1 MNYLSKSKY
10 MIVAGL
16 ITIIAVSYACTD
28 LAEVNENPNQPS
40 ETQTPFLLTNVQKD
54 LSDNYWGEFPLGYFG
69 NLYAQYW
76 SQNQYTAE
84 SRYDF
89 RTSTVNNIWSGYYL
103 ALNDLQEIIRLNREF
118 PDQYS
123 VYGNNANQI
132 AVAKTLKAWTYL
144 TLTDIWGSIPFEEAL
159 GGRENPSPEYSSQE
173 EVYTGAIQMLT
184 EASDSINVD
193 AGGFTSGDV
202 FFGGDMEQW
211 RRFANSLKL
220 RAGMRIADVNPGQAE
235 TAVNEALDA
244 GVMQSN
250 EDNALFTYRSS
261 VPNANPIYEAYID
274 RDDFAVSE
282 PLVEFMTTNDDP
294 RLPVYAAETSSNE
307 VDDYVGFPYGL
318 AQGQA
323 AAVPRGEFSRPSE
336 RVREAD
342 FPAIYMLYDEVLFL
356 QAEAAQRGFIA
367 GDAATLY
374 EDAITASM
382 EFWSNQSPSAEV
394 SEADITN
401 YIDANPYDA
410 ENWRQTLGEQKWL
423 ALYMQGIQGWAE
435 WRRLDFED
443 ILVPPVSGKLSVTFP
458 TDIAVRYPYPNDE
471 QNLNESNVEA
481 AIENQGWAAD
491 DQGRLVWW
499 DIGDTTD

>member
-1 MNYLSKSKY
+1 MKYLSKFKY
-10 MIVAGL
+10 MAIAGL
-16 ITIIAVSYACTD
+16 IAVIAGSYACTD

-40 ETQTPFLLTNVQKD
+40 ETQTPFLLTNAQKD

-76 SQNQYTAE
+76 SQNQYSSE
-84 SRYDF
+84 SRYAF
-89 RTSTVNNIWSGYYL
+89 RTGVVNNIWSGYYL

-118 PDQYS
+118 PEQYAN
-123 VYGNNANQI
+123 YGNNANQI
-132 AVAKTLKAWTYL
+132 AVAKTLKAWTFL

-173 EVYTGAIQMLT
+173 EVYTGVIQMLT
-184 EASDSINVD
+184 EASDSINVA

-202 FFGGDMEQW
+202 FYNGDMEQW

-220 RAGMRIADVNPGQAE
+220 RAAMRIADVNPDQAE

-250 EDNALFTYRSS
+250 EDNALFVYQSS

-282 PLVEFMTTNDDP
+282 PLVELMTDNDDP
-294 RLPVYAAETSSNE
+294 RLPAYAAETPSDE

-323 AAVPRGEFSRPSE
+323 AAVPRSEFSRPSE
-336 RVREAD
+336 RVRAAD

-356 QAEAAQRGFIA
+356 QAEAAQRDFIS
-367 GDAATLY
+367 GDPATFY
-374 EDAITASM
+374 ADAITASM
-382 EFWSNQSPSAEV
+382 EFWNNQSPSADI
-394 SEADITN
+394 SESDINN
-401 YIDANPYDA
+401 YIADNSYDA
-410 ENWRQTLGEQKWL
+410 ANWRQSLGVQKWL

-435 WRRLDFED
+435 WRRLDFEGV
-443 ILVPPVSGKLSVTFP
+443 LVPPVSGKLAVTFP

-471 QNLNESNVEA
+471 QNLNEKNVQTA
-481 AIENQGWAAD
+481 VTNQGWAED

-499 DIGDTTD
+499 DVGDTTN